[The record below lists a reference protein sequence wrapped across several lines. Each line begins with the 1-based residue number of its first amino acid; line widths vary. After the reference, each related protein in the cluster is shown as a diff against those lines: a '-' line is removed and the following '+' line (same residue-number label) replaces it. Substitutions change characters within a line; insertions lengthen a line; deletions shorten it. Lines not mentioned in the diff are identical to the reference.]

1 MRIVEEKSIKKEYK
15 KKNKMITEEKHD
27 KREALIAEFN
37 KRIGEKTREN
47 EKKAAKSVEYAKHAI
62 AH

>member
-1 MRIVEEKSIKKEYK
+1 MRKVEENSIGKA
-15 KKNKMITEEKHD
+15 NTVISQEKHK
-27 KREALIAEFN
+27 KRESSIAEFN

-47 EKKAAKSVEYAKHAI
+47 EKRAAKSVEYARHAI